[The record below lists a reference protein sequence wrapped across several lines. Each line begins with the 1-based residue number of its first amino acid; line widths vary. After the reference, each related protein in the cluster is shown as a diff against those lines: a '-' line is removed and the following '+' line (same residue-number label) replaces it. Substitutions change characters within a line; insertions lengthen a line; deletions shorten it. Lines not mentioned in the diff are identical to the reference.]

1 LHKPRRTFPETYV
14 NAAGKTVPME
24 VSIPVSAVEDII
36 QQELKCPICLGTIQG
51 TSTVTACLHR
61 FCSDCLHKS
70 LRGNLNGSKQNH
82 DCPSCR
88 FKLPSKR
95 STRPDGDFDGIIRV
109 LTTAMDKYRSANPT
123 PSPRK
128 AAAAPDV
135 RPVRQA
141 SQQSRDEDD
150 DRPFDIRQFQ
160 RSHSAAVA
168 AFREKQKEKMKEVRQ
183 QIAKYQAKAA
193 NPPPPPGS
201 RPSLLASV
209 ARTAGV
215 ASSSSAAQSS
225 RTSHSKSQLGA
236 QPAHPPASSAPE
248 VLRVN
253 VALFPFVSAA
263 VHIAELAPLASSAAE
278 GEPTGAPA
286 APATEASESN
296 EPGAEEAADEAVPA
310 VGAKRPRS
318 PTGESPGPD
327 AKAAR
332 PTPVD
337 DHWAGEPLPPLAL
350 PYLRIPETL
359 TVQVLKE
366 YVAARLSLA
375 ADELRRLEIV
385 SVDAERLQ
393 ALPADQSLLQVVQTA
408 WRGSGRFFLYYRLAA
423 PAVAAAIASQAADAA
438 AAADVA
444 ETTTDDAAAR
454 QDDDE
459 GAKPPDAATAMD
471 VDAPTTAATTQ

>member
-1 LHKPRRTFPETYV
+1 
-14 NAAGKTVPME
+14 ME

-36 QQELKCPICLGTIQG
+36 QQELKCPICLGTIQS

-109 LTTAMDKYRSANPT
+109 LTTAMDKYRSANPSM
-123 PSPRK
+123 SPRK
-128 AAAAPDV
+128 ATAVPDT

-150 DRPFDIRQFQ
+150 DQPFDIKQFQ

-209 ARTAGV
+209 ARTGV
-215 ASSSSAAQSS
+215 ASSSSGAQSS
-225 RTSHSKSQLGA
+225 KLSHSKSQ
-236 QPAHPPASSAPE
+236 PPAQAAPVRSAPE
-248 VLRVN
+248 ALRVN

-263 VHIAELAPLASSAAE
+263 VHVAELAPSSSSATD
-278 GEPTGAPA
+278 GEPTA
-286 APATEASESN
+286 APASATGHLSEAPS
-296 EPGAEEAADEAVPA
+296 DKAVLGVAQA
-310 VGAKRPRS
+310 VGDKRPRS
-318 PTGESPGPD
+318 PTTQSPGPA

-332 PTPVD
+332 LVHLD
-337 DHWAGEPLPPLAL
+337 DEWTGAPLPPLVL

-375 ADELRRLEIV
+375 ADELLRLEIV
-385 SVDAERLQ
+385 YVDAERL
-393 ALPADQSLLQVVQTA
+393 LTLRADLTLLQVVQTV
-408 WRGSGRFFLYYRLAA
+408 WRGGGRFFLYYRLAA
-423 PAVAAAIASQAADAA
+423 APAAVAAAATA
-438 AAADVA
+438 VA
-444 ETTTDDAAAR
+444 DDAAAT
-454 QDDDE
+454 DSATSDE
-459 GAKPPDAATAMD
+459 AAARGDTVERAPPSDAETAMD
-471 VDAPTTAATTQ
+471 VDAPTTTATTQ

>member
-1 LHKPRRTFPETYV
+1 
-14 NAAGKTVPME
+14 ME

-36 QQELKCPICLGTIQG
+36 QQELKCPICLGTIHG

-109 LTTAMDKYRSANPT
+109 LTSAMDKYRSTNPS

-128 AAAAPDV
+128 AAAAADA

-150 DRPFDIRQFQ
+150 DRPFDIKQFQ

-209 ARTAGV
+209 ARAAGV

-225 RTSHSKSQLGA
+225 KTSHPKSQLGA
-236 QPAHPPASSAPE
+236 QSAHPPASSVPE

-263 VHIAELAPLASSAAE
+263 VHVAELAPLASSAAE

-286 APATEASESN
+286 APATEASPTN
-296 EPGAEEAADEAVPA
+296 EAGTTEEASNEAVPA

-318 PTGESPGPD
+318 PTGESPSPD

-366 YVAARLSLA
+366 YVAARLSLS

-385 SVDAERLQ
+385 FVDAERLL

-423 PAVAAAIASQAADAA
+423 PPVAAAIDSQAANAAAEHAAAPADAA
-438 AAADVA
+438 A
-444 ETTTDDAAAR
+444 TTTDDAATR
-454 QDDDE
+454 HDDDE
-459 GAKPPDAATAMD
+459 HAKPPDAATAMD

>member
-1 LHKPRRTFPETYV
+1 
-14 NAAGKTVPME
+14 ME

-95 STRPDGDFDGIIRV
+95 STRPDGDFDDIIRV
-109 LTTAMDKYRSANPT
+109 LTTAMDKYRSANPS

-128 AAAAPDV
+128 PAAAPDT

-141 SQQSRDEDD
+141 SQQSREEDAEQ
-150 DRPFDIRQFQ
+150 PFDIKQFQ

-209 ARTAGV
+209 ARTGV
-215 ASSSSAAQSS
+215 ASSSSGAQSS
-225 RTSHSKSQLGA
+225 RMSLSKSQLS
-236 QPAHPPASSAPE
+236 AHPPASSAPA

-263 VHIAELAPLASSAAE
+263 VHVAEQAPVASAAVD
-278 GEPTGAPA
+278 GESPGASA
-286 APATEASESN
+286 APTSQATQSN
-296 EPGAEEAADEAVPA
+296 EAGAEEVADEAAPT
-310 VGAKRPRS
+310 VGTKRPRS

-332 PTPVD
+332 PSPVD

-366 YVAARLSLA
+366 YVAARLPLA
-375 ADELRRLEIV
+375 PDELLRLEIV
-385 SVDAERLQ
+385 FVDAQRLL
-393 ALPADQSLLQVVQTA
+393 ALPADLSLLQVVQTV
-408 WRGSGRFFLYYRLAA
+408 WRGSGRFFLYYRLVA
-423 PAVAAAIASQAADAA
+423 PAASAADAVTA
-438 AAADVA
+438 
-444 ETTTDDAAAR
+444 TTDDAAAR
-454 QDDDE
+454 RDGDE
-459 GAKPPDAATAMD
+459 LAQPPDAGTAMA
-471 VDAPTTAATTQ
+471 VDAPPTAATAQ